1 MNGIGSPVQQT
12 TIRQWYTIHQAAQLL
27 FREPKT
33 IMNLLS
39 KHQLPRRKI
48 RGPGRSHR
56 RIVILS
62 QETLERLQRLT
73 W

>member
-1 MNGIGSPVQQT
+1 MNRTGSLPQ
-12 TIRQWYTIHQAAQLL
+12 QWYTIHQAAYLL

-33 IMNLLS
+33 IMNLMS

-62 QETLERLQRLT
+62 RETLERLQRLT

>member
-1 MNGIGSPVQQT
+1 MNGIAST
-12 TIRQWYTIHQAAQLL
+12 TPQWYTIQQAARFL

-33 IMNLLS
+33 ILNLMS